1 MVAGLLVNGTDMRVH
16 AVMIE
21 INRRLYMDEATGA
34 KSPGFDDFRGL
45 VNEALRDLLMAYAS
59 HRY

>member
-1 MVAGLLVNGTDMRVH
+1 
-16 AVMIE
+16 
-21 INRRLYMDEATGA
+21 MDEATGA

-59 HRY
+59 HRD